1 MSDYSAPPLGT
12 STPPSGTSTPP
23 SATSTHSPYAESQY
37 SDTSSDQS
45 MKDKAASTLEAGKHA
60 GSDVAQ
66 TAAEGVKNVAGETK
80 KQARNLAGEAR
91 DQLRQQAGEQHR
103 SLVQNLRS
111 LSDELG
117 GMAQGNQQSGLATDL
132 VGQARDRVDGIADW
146 LDRREPG
153 DLLDE
158 VRSFA
163 RQRPGTFLLGAAL
176 AGVAAGRLTRGIV
189 AEHSDNGGDAYT
201 ASYPATPAMAQPPA
215 VPLSAPPVDLPTAAE
230 QETTVIGYGTPPAGA
245 PGSGYGTQGGYGTE
259 GGYGTQGGA
268 GSYGQ
273 GGSTEAGYG
282 TYGEPR

>member
-1 MSDYSAPPLGT
+1 MSDYPAPPLGT
-12 STPPSGTSTPP
+12 PTH
-23 SATSTHSPYAESQY
+23 ATYAGSEHV
-37 SDTSSDQS
+37 DAPADQS
-45 MKDKAASTLEAGKHA
+45 MKDKAANTLEAGKHA

-80 KQARNLAGEAR
+80 KQARNFAGEAR
-91 DQLRQQAGEQHR
+91 DQLRQQAGAQHR

-117 GMAQGNQQSGLATDL
+117 GMTKGNEQSGLATDL
-132 VGQARDRVDGIADW
+132 VGQARDRVDGIAEW

-189 AEHSDNGGDAYT
+189 AEHSDTGTDGAT
-201 ASYPATPAMAQPPA
+201 ASYPPAPATAQPL
-215 VPLSAPPVDLPTAAE
+215 VTAPPVGLPTAAE
-230 QETTVIGYGTPPAGA
+230 QETTVIGYGTPPAGV
-245 PGSGYGTQGGYGTE
+245 PGSGYGTQGGYGAPPADVPGSGYGTP
-259 GGYGTQGGA
+259 GGYGT
-268 GSYGQ
+268 YGQ